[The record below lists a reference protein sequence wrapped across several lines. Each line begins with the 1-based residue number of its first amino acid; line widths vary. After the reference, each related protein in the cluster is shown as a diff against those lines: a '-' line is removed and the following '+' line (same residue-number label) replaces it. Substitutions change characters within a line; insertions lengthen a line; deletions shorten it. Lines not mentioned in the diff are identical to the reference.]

1 MAFPKP
7 ARTTVVAI
15 SALVVMAAGLTMV
28 ASTLLPPPIP
38 EIPVPPRVIAFE
50 PATVEMGELTPD
62 VAKTVVVRLRNL
74 ANHPVRVTTAVA
86 SCGCTTSTWPT
97 EPIAPGAFAEAS
109 VTVKPSKEQAGESL
123 MKTVTYLVEEV
134 GPFTV
139 KVLGQVSK
147 ATPASAAPAIT
158 TAPQPPAAGPSAAPA
173 GPASKPAAGIASA
186 AARKQSPFRRSNPTV
201 FPGSSLQ
208 FPNLATWVQGEPA
221 TAWAPGTVY
230 VFEFFSTTCS
240 HCKEFAETVE
250 GYAREYGA
258 RGMRFVAIT
267 DEQAPKVQAWLDSPE
282 KKDHVPYSVVSDPD
296 RSAMMQMQN
305 GTFRNFNP
313 RFFIVKDGIVQWFG
327 HPKEAADPLAKIAAG
342 TWDPAS
348 VRVAIDLD
356 GVAALAK
363 NYLDNLARECEKTD
377 DWKPMLAGI
386 DSVIAAIPERAGQY
400 EAQRFVVMIG
410 LCDMGDA
417 GYDYGREVAKRHP
430 QEMATIRSLSRAIL
444 QSPYV
449 KNRNLD
455 LGMEFALAAD
465 ALAKGEDARVADTVA
480 LAHFSKGDRA
490 KAIEH
495 EERAV
500 RLEKDPRQR
509 EVYEKALA
517 KYRTATPGPE
527 PTRPHPGVTRV
538 GGPVTSG
545 NAAPPTPPAGQA
557 APGGAEPS
565 EP

>member
-7 ARTTVVAI
+7 ARTTVVAV
-15 SALVVMAAGLTMV
+15 SALAVMAAGLTMV
-28 ASTLLPPPIP
+28 ASTLLPTPIP
-38 EIPVPPRVIAFE
+38 EIPVPPKVIAFE
-50 PATVEMGELTPD
+50 PATVEMGELAPD

-97 EPIAPGAFAEAS
+97 DPIAPGAFAEAS

-139 KVLGQVSK
+139 TVLGNVTK
-147 ATPASAAPAIT
+147 ATAASAAPA
-158 TAPQPPAAGPSAAPA
+158 TAAAPPPPAGAVP
-173 GPASKPAAGIASA
+173 KPAAGATSSA
-186 AARKQSPFRRSNPTV
+186 TAKRSPFRRSNPTV
-201 FPGSSLQ
+201 FPGSRLP
-208 FPNLATWVQGEPA
+208 FPNFATWVQGEPA
-221 TAWAPGTVY
+221 AAWAPGTVY

-258 RGMRFVAIT
+258 KGMRFVAIT

-282 KKDHVPYSVVSDPD
+282 KRGHVPYSVVSDPD
-296 RSAMMQMQN
+296 RSAVMQMQN

-313 RFFIVKDGIVQWFG
+313 RIFIVKDGIVQWFG
-327 HPKEAADPLAKIAAG
+327 HPKEAAEPLAKLAAG

-348 VRVAIDLD
+348 VRAAIDLD

-363 NYLDNLARECEKTD
+363 NYLDNIARECEKTD
-377 DWKPMLAGI
+377 DWKPMLVGL
-386 DSVIAAIPERAGQY
+386 DSVIAAMPERAGQY
-400 EAQRFVVMIG
+400 EAQRFTVMIG
-410 LCDMGDA
+410 LCDMGTA
-417 GYDYGREVAKRHP
+417 GDEYGREVAKRHP
-430 QEMATIRSLSRAIL
+430 EEMATIRSLSRAIL

-465 ALAKGEDARVADTVA
+465 ALAKGLDARVADTVA

-495 EERAV
+495 GERAV
-500 RLEKDPRQR
+500 RLEKEPRQR
-509 EVYEKALA
+509 EVYEKALQ
-517 KYRTATPGPE
+517 KYRTATLGPE

-538 GGPVTSG
+538 GDPAISG
-545 NAAPPTPPAGQA
+545 NAATAPPS
-557 APGGAEPS
+557 AEPAQS
-565 EP
+565 AP

>member
-1 MAFPKP
+1 MSKP
-7 ARTTVVAI
+7 SRKIFVVI
-15 SALVVMAAGLTMV
+15 SALAVMAVSLFLI
-28 ASTLLPPPIP
+28 ASTLYSPPIP
-38 EIPVPPRVIAFE
+38 SIPVQPTVIVFE
-50 PATVEMGELTPD
+50 PDSVEMGELSPD
-62 VAKTVVVRLRNL
+62 VAKTVVIRLRNVSDRPL
-74 ANHPVRVTTAVA
+74 LVTTAVA

-97 EPIAPGAFAEAS
+97 DPIAPGEFAEAG
-109 VTVKPSKEQAGESL
+109 VTVKPSKEQEGETL
-123 MKTVTYLVEEV
+123 MKTVTYLVEDV
-134 GPFTV
+134 GPVTV
-139 KVLGQVSK
+139 FVRGHVAKLPSSET
-147 ATPASAAPAIT
+147 A
-158 TAPQPPAAGPSAAPA
+158 APQPPSGAAVSSATATATATDAPPSTA
-173 GPASKPAAGIASA
+173 
-186 AARKQSPFRRSNPTV
+186 KQSPFRRSNPTV
-201 FPGSSLQ
+201 FPGSRLP

-230 VFEFFSTTCS
+230 VFEFFTTTCS

-258 RGMRFVAIT
+258 KGMRFVAVT
-267 DEQAPKVQAWLDSPE
+267 DEEAPKVKAWLDSPE

-327 HPKEAADPLAKIAAG
+327 HPKEAAEPLAKIAAG

-348 VRVAIDLD
+348 VRLAIDLD
-356 GVAALAK
+356 GAAALAK
-363 NYLDNLARECEKTD
+363 NYLDNIARECEKTD
-377 DWKPMLAGI
+377 DWKPMLTGI
-386 DSVIAAIPERAGQY
+386 DSVIAGIPERAGVY
-400 EAQRFVVMIG
+400 ESQRFTVMIG

-527 PTRPHPGVTRV
+527 PARPHPGVKPV
-538 GGPVTSG
+538 GGRAVTP
-545 NAAPPTPPAGQA
+545 ALPAPPAPPAGQA
-557 APGGAEPS
+557 APGGAEPN

>member
-7 ARTTVVAI
+7 ARTTVVAV
-15 SALVVMAAGLTMV
+15 SALAVMAAGLTMV

-38 EIPVPPRVIAFE
+38 EIPVPPKVIAFE

-62 VAKTVVVRLRNL
+62 IAKTVEVRLRNL

-97 EPIAPGAFAEAS
+97 DPIAPGAFAEAS
-109 VTVKPSKEQAGESL
+109 VTVKTSKEQAGESL

-139 KVLGQVSK
+139 TVLGNVTK
-147 ATPASAAPAIT
+147 ATAASAAPAST
-158 TAPQPPAAGPSAAPA
+158 AAP
-173 GPASKPAAGIASA
+173 KPAAGATPA
-186 AARKQSPFRRSNPTV
+186 ATAKRSPFRRSNPTV
-201 FPGSSLQ
+201 FPGSRLP
-208 FPNLATWVQGEPA
+208 FPNFATWVQGEPA
-221 TAWAPGTVY
+221 TTWAPGTVY

-258 RGMRFVAIT
+258 KGMRFVAIT

-282 KKDHVPYSVVSDPD
+282 KKGHVPYSVVSDPD
-296 RSAMMQMQN
+296 RSAVMQMQN

-313 RFFIVKDGIVQWFG
+313 RFFIVKDGVVQWFG
-327 HPKEAADPLAKIAAG
+327 HPKEAAEPLAKLAAG

-348 VRVAIDLD
+348 VRAAIDLD

-363 NYLDNLARECEKTD
+363 NYLDNIARECEKTD
-377 DWKPMLAGI
+377 DWKPMLTAI

-410 LCDMGDA
+410 LCDMGTA
-417 GYDYGREVAKRHP
+417 GDDYGREVAKRHP
-430 QEMATIRSLSRAIL
+430 EEMATIRSLSRAIL

-465 ALAKGEDARVADTVA
+465 ALAKGLDARVADTVA

-517 KYRTATPGPE
+517 KFRTATPGPE

-538 GGPVTSG
+538 GDPAISG
-545 NAAPPTPPAGQA
+545 NAATAPPS
-557 APGGAEPS
+557 AEPAQS
-565 EP
+565 AP

>member
-1 MAFPKP
+1 MSKP
-7 ARTTVVAI
+7 SRKIFVVI
-15 SALVVMAAGLTMV
+15 SALAVMAVSLFLI
-28 ASTLLPPPIP
+28 ASTLYSPPIP
-38 EIPVPPRVIAFE
+38 SIPVQPTVIVFE
-50 PATVEMGELTPD
+50 PDSVEMGELSPD
-62 VAKTVVVRLRNL
+62 VAKTVVIRLRNVSD
-74 ANHPVRVTTAVA
+74 HPLLITTAVA

-97 EPIAPGAFAEAS
+97 DSIAPGEFAEAG
-109 VTVKPSKEQAGESL
+109 VTVKPSKEQAGETL
-123 MKTVTYLVEEV
+123 MKTVTYLVEDV
-134 GPFTV
+134 GPVTV
-139 KVLGQVSK
+139 FVRGHV
-147 ATPASAAPAIT
+147 ATLPSSETAAPLPPSGAAVGSATATAI
-158 TAPQPPAAGPSAAPA
+158 AGPPSTA
-173 GPASKPAAGIASA
+173 
-186 AARKQSPFRRSNPTV
+186 KQSPFRRSNPTV
-201 FPGSSLQ
+201 FPGSRLP

-240 HCKEFAETVE
+240 HCKEFAEMVE
-250 GYAREYGA
+250 GYAREHGA
-258 RGMRFVAIT
+258 KGMRFVAIT
-267 DEQAPKVQAWLDSPE
+267 DEEAPKVQAWLDSPE

-296 RSAMMQMQN
+296 RSAVMQMQN

-327 HPKEAADPLAKIAAG
+327 HPKEAAEPLAKIAAG

-348 VRVAIDLD
+348 VRLAIDLD

-377 DWKPMLAGI
+377 DWKPMLTAI
-386 DSVIAAIPERAGQY
+386 DSVIAAIPERAGVY
-400 EAQRFVVMIG
+400 ESQRFTVMIG

-417 GYDYGREVAKRHP
+417 GYDYGREVAKRRP

-527 PTRPHPGVTRV
+527 PARPHPGVKPV
-538 GGPVTSG
+538 GGQAVTP
-545 NAAPPTPPAGQA
+545 ALPAPPAPPAGQA
-557 APGGAEPS
+557 APGGAEPN

>member
-7 ARTTVVAI
+7 ARTTVVAV
-15 SALVVMAAGLTMV
+15 SALAVMAAGLTMV
-28 ASTLLPPPIP
+28 ASTLLPPPIR
-38 EIPVPPRVIAFE
+38 EIPVPPKVIAFE

-62 VAKTVVVRLRNL
+62 IAKTVVVRLRNL

-97 EPIAPGAFAEAS
+97 DPIAPGAFAEAS

-139 KVLGQVSK
+139 TVLGNVTK
-147 ATPASAAPAIT
+147 ATAASAAPAS
-158 TAPQPPAAGPSAAPA
+158 TAV
-173 GPASKPAAGIASA
+173 SKPAAGATSA
-186 AARKQSPFRRSNPTV
+186 ATAKRSPFRRSNPTV
-201 FPGSSLQ
+201 FPGSRLP
-208 FPNLATWVQGEPA
+208 FPNFATWVQGEPA

-258 RGMRFVAIT
+258 KGMRFVAIT

-296 RSAMMQMQN
+296 RSAVMQMQN

-313 RFFIVKDGIVQWFG
+313 RFFIVKDGVVQWFG
-327 HPKEAADPLAKIAAG
+327 HPKEAAEPLAKLAAG

-348 VRVAIDLD
+348 VRAAIDLD

-363 NYLDNLARECEKTD
+363 NYLDNIARECEKTD
-377 DWKPMLAGI
+377 DWKPMLVGL
-386 DSVIAAIPERAGQY
+386 DSVIAAMPERAGQY
-400 EAQRFVVMIG
+400 EAQRFTVMIG
-410 LCDMGDA
+410 LCDMGTA
-417 GYDYGREVAKRHP
+417 GDDYGREVAKRHP
-430 QEMATIRSLSRAIL
+430 EEMATIRSLSRAIL

-465 ALAKGEDARVADTVA
+465 ALAKGLDARVADTVA

-517 KYRTATPGPE
+517 KFRTATPGPE

-538 GGPVTSG
+538 GDPVISG
-545 NAAPPTPPAGQA
+545 NAATAAPPAEPAQS
-557 APGGAEPS
+557 AP
-565 EP
+565 

>member
-1 MAFPKP
+1 MAFSKP
-7 ARTTVVAI
+7 ARTTVVAV
-15 SALVVMAAGLTMV
+15 SALAVMAAGLTMV
-28 ASTLLPPPIP
+28 ASTLLPTPIP
-38 EIPVPPRVIAFE
+38 EIPVPPKVIAFE
-50 PATVEMGELTPD
+50 PSTVEMGELAPD

-74 ANHPVRVTTAVA
+74 ADRPVRVTTAVA

-97 EPIAPGAFAEAS
+97 DPIAPGASAEAS

-123 MKTVTYLVEEV
+123 MKTVTYLVEDV

-139 KVLGQVSK
+139 TVLGNVTK
-147 ATPASAAPAIT
+147 ATPASTTPASTAAP
-158 TAPQPPAAGPSAAPA
+158 PPPAAGPSASPA
-173 GPASKPAAGIASA
+173 GAASKPAAGATPA
-186 AARKQSPFRRSNPTV
+186 ATAKRSPFRRSNPTV
-201 FPGSSLQ
+201 FPGSRLP
-208 FPNLATWVQGEPA
+208 FPNFATWVQGEPA
-221 TAWAPGTVY
+221 TTWAPGTVY

-258 RGMRFVAIT
+258 KGMRFVAIT

-296 RSAMMQMQN
+296 RSAVMQMQN

-327 HPKEAADPLAKIAAG
+327 HPKEAAEPLAKLAAG

-348 VRVAIDLD
+348 VRAAIDLD

-363 NYLDNLARECEKTD
+363 NYLDNIGRECEKTD
-377 DWKPMLAGI
+377 DWKPMITAI

-400 EAQRFVVMIG
+400 EAQRFTVMIG
-410 LCDMGDA
+410 LCDMGTA
-417 GYDYGREVAKRHP
+417 GDDYGREVAKRHP
-430 QEMATIRSLSRAIL
+430 EDMATIRSLSRAIL

-465 ALAKGEDARVADTVA
+465 ALAKGLDARVADTVA

-495 EERAV
+495 GERAV

-509 EVYEKALA
+509 EVYEKALQ
-517 KYRTATPGPE
+517 KYRTATLGPE

-538 GGPVTSG
+538 GDPAISG
-545 NAAPPTPPAGQA
+545 NAATAPPS
-557 APGGAEPS
+557 AEPAQS
-565 EP
+565 AP

>member
-7 ARTTVVAI
+7 ARTTVVAV
-15 SALVVMAAGLTMV
+15 SALAVMAAGLTMV

-38 EIPVPPRVIAFE
+38 EIPVPPKVIAFE

-62 VAKTVVVRLRNL
+62 IAKTVVVRLRNL

-97 EPIAPGAFAEAS
+97 DPIAPGAFAEAS

-139 KVLGQVSK
+139 TVLGNVTK
-147 ATPASAAPAIT
+147 ATAASAAPAS
-158 TAPQPPAAGPSAAPA
+158 TAAPKPAVGATPAATA
-173 GPASKPAAGIASA
+173 K
-186 AARKQSPFRRSNPTV
+186 RSPFRRSNPTV
-201 FPGSSLQ
+201 FPGSRLP
-208 FPNLATWVQGEPA
+208 FPNFATWVQGEPA
-221 TAWAPGTVY
+221 SAWAPGTVY

-258 RGMRFVAIT
+258 KGMRFVAIT

-282 KKDHVPYSVVSDPD
+282 KKGHVPYSVVSDPD
-296 RSAMMQMQN
+296 RSAVMQMQN

-313 RFFIVKDGIVQWFG
+313 RFFIVKDGVVQWFG
-327 HPKEAADPLAKIAAG
+327 HPKEAAEPLAKLAAG

-348 VRVAIDLD
+348 VRAAIDLD

-363 NYLDNLARECEKTD
+363 NYLDNIARECEKTD
-377 DWKPMLAGI
+377 DWKPMLTGI

-410 LCDMGDA
+410 LCDMGTA
-417 GYDYGREVAKRHP
+417 GDDYGREVAKRHP
-430 QEMATIRSLSRAIL
+430 EEMATIRSLSRAIL

-465 ALAKGEDARVADTVA
+465 ALAKGLDARVADTVA

-509 EVYEKALA
+509 EVYEKALQ
-517 KYRTATPGPE
+517 KFRTATPGPE

-538 GGPVTSG
+538 GDPAISG
-545 NAAPPTPPAGQA
+545 NAATAPPS
-557 APGGAEPS
+557 AEPAQS
-565 EP
+565 AP

>member
-7 ARTTVVAI
+7 ARTTVVAV
-15 SALVVMAAGLTMV
+15 SALAVMAAGLTMV

-38 EIPVPPRVIAFE
+38 EIPVPPKVIAFE

-62 VAKTVVVRLRNL
+62 IAKTVVVRLRNL

-97 EPIAPGAFAEAS
+97 DPIAPGAFAEAS

-123 MKTVTYLVEEV
+123 MKTVTYLLEEV

-139 KVLGQVSK
+139 TVLGNVTK
-147 ATPASAAPAIT
+147 ATAASAAPAST
-158 TAPQPPAAGPSAAPA
+158 AAP
-173 GPASKPAAGIASA
+173 KPAAGATPA
-186 AARKQSPFRRSNPTV
+186 ATAKRSPFRRSNPTV
-201 FPGSSLQ
+201 FPGSRLP
-208 FPNLATWVQGEPA
+208 FPNFATWVQGEPA
-221 TAWAPGTVY
+221 SAWAPGTVY

-258 RGMRFVAIT
+258 KGMRFVAIT

-282 KKDHVPYSVVSDPD
+282 KKGHVPYSVVSDPD
-296 RSAMMQMQN
+296 RSAVMQMQN

-313 RFFIVKDGIVQWFG
+313 RFFIVKDGVVQWFG
-327 HPKEAADPLAKIAAG
+327 HPKEAAEPLAKLAAG

-348 VRVAIDLD
+348 VRAAIDLD

-363 NYLDNLARECEKTD
+363 NYLDNIARECEKTD
-377 DWKPMLAGI
+377 DWKPMLTAI

-410 LCDMGDA
+410 LCDMGTA
-417 GYDYGREVAKRHP
+417 GDDYGREVAKRHP
-430 QEMATIRSLSRAIL
+430 EEMATIRSLSRAIL

-465 ALAKGEDARVADTVA
+465 ALAKGLDARVADTVA

-517 KYRTATPGPE
+517 KFRTATPGPE

-538 GGPVTSG
+538 GDPVISG
-545 NAAPPTPPAGQA
+545 NAATAPPPAEPAQS
-557 APGGAEPS
+557 AP
-565 EP
+565 

>member
-7 ARTTVVAI
+7 ARTTVVAV
-15 SALVVMAAGLTMV
+15 SALAVMAAGLTMV
-28 ASTLLPPPIP
+28 ASTLLPPPIR
-38 EIPVPPRVIAFE
+38 EIPVPPKVIAFE

-62 VAKTVVVRLRNL
+62 IAKTVVVRLRNL

-97 EPIAPGAFAEAS
+97 DPIAPGAFAEAS
-109 VTVKPSKEQAGESL
+109 ITVKPSKEQAGESL

-139 KVLGQVSK
+139 TVLGNVTK
-147 ATPASAAPAIT
+147 ATAASAAPAS
-158 TAPQPPAAGPSAAPA
+158 TAV
-173 GPASKPAAGIASA
+173 SKPAGGATSA
-186 AARKQSPFRRSNPTV
+186 ATAKRSPFRRSNPTV
-201 FPGSSLQ
+201 FPGSRLP
-208 FPNLATWVQGEPA
+208 FPNFATWVQGEPA

-258 RGMRFVAIT
+258 KGMRFVAIT

-296 RSAMMQMQN
+296 RSAVMQMQN

-313 RFFIVKDGIVQWFG
+313 RFFIVKDGVVQWFG
-327 HPKEAADPLAKIAAG
+327 HPKEAAEPLAKLAAG

-348 VRVAIDLD
+348 VRAAIDLD

-363 NYLDNLARECEKTD
+363 NYLDNIARECEKTD
-377 DWKPMLAGI
+377 DWKPMLVGL
-386 DSVIAAIPERAGQY
+386 DSVIAAMPERAGQY
-400 EAQRFVVMIG
+400 EAQRFTVMIG
-410 LCDMGDA
+410 LCDMGTA
-417 GYDYGREVAKRHP
+417 GDDYGREVAKRHP
-430 QEMATIRSLSRAIL
+430 EEMATIRSLSRAIL

-465 ALAKGEDARVADTVA
+465 ALAKGLDARVADTVA

-517 KYRTATPGPE
+517 KFRTATPGPE

-538 GGPVTSG
+538 GDPVISG
-545 NAAPPTPPAGQA
+545 NAATAAPPAEPAQS
-557 APGGAEPS
+557 AP
-565 EP
+565 

>member
-7 ARTTVVAI
+7 ARTTVVAV
-15 SALVVMAAGLTMV
+15 SALALMAAGLTMV

-38 EIPVPPRVIAFE
+38 EIPVPPKVIAFE

-62 VAKTVVVRLRNL
+62 IAKTVVVRLRNL

-97 EPIAPGAFAEAS
+97 DPIAPGAFAEAS

-139 KVLGQVSK
+139 TVLGNVTK
-147 ATPASAAPAIT
+147 ATAASAAPAS
-158 TAPQPPAAGPSAAPA
+158 TA
-173 GPASKPAAGIASA
+173 ASKPAAVATPA
-186 AARKQSPFRRSNPTV
+186 ATAKRSPFRRSNPTV
-201 FPGSSLQ
+201 FPGSRLP
-208 FPNLATWVQGEPA
+208 FPNFATWVQGEPA
-221 TAWAPGTVY
+221 SAWAPGTVY

-258 RGMRFVAIT
+258 KGMRFVAIT

-282 KKDHVPYSVVSDPD
+282 KKGHVPYSVVSDPD
-296 RSAMMQMQN
+296 RSAVMQMQN

-313 RFFIVKDGIVQWFG
+313 RFFIVKDGVVQWFG
-327 HPKEAADPLAKIAAG
+327 HPKEAAEPLAKLAAG

-348 VRVAIDLD
+348 VRAAIDLD

-363 NYLDNLARECEKTD
+363 NYLDNIARECEKTD
-377 DWKPMLAGI
+377 DWKPMLTAI

-410 LCDMGDA
+410 LCDMGTA
-417 GYDYGREVAKRHP
+417 GDDYGREVAKRHP
-430 QEMATIRSLSRAIL
+430 EEMATIRSLSRAIL

-465 ALAKGEDARVADTVA
+465 ALAKGLDARVADTVA

-517 KYRTATPGPE
+517 KFRTATPGPE

-538 GGPVTSG
+538 GDPAISG
-545 NAAPPTPPAGQA
+545 NAATAPPS
-557 APGGAEPS
+557 AEPAQS
-565 EP
+565 AP

>member
-1 MAFPKP
+1 
-7 ARTTVVAI
+7 
-15 SALVVMAAGLTMV
+15 
-28 ASTLLPPPIP
+28 
-38 EIPVPPRVIAFE
+38 
-50 PATVEMGELTPD
+50 
-62 VAKTVVVRLRNL
+62 
-74 ANHPVRVTTAVA
+74 
-86 SCGCTTSTWPT
+86 
-97 EPIAPGAFAEAS
+97 
-109 VTVKPSKEQAGESL
+109 
-123 MKTVTYLVEEV
+123 
-134 GPFTV
+134 
-139 KVLGQVSK
+139 
-147 ATPASAAPAIT
+147 
-158 TAPQPPAAGPSAAPA
+158 
-173 GPASKPAAGIASA
+173 
-186 AARKQSPFRRSNPTV
+186 
-201 FPGSSLQ
+201 
-208 FPNLATWVQGEPA
+208 
-221 TAWAPGTVY
+221 VY

-258 RGMRFVAIT
+258 KGMRFVAIT

-282 KKDHVPYSVVSDPD
+282 KKDHVPYAVVSDPD
-296 RSAMMQMQN
+296 RSAVMQMQN

-327 HPKEAADPLAKIAAG
+327 HPKEAAEPLAKLAAG

-348 VRVAIDLD
+348 VRAAIDLD

-363 NYLDNLARECEKTD
+363 NYLDNIARECEKTD
-377 DWKPMLAGI
+377 DWKPMLTGI

-410 LCDMGDA
+410 LADMGDA
-417 GYDYGREVAKRHP
+417 GDDYGREVAKRHP

-465 ALAKGEDARVADTVA
+465 ALANGLDARVADTVA

-495 EERAV
+495 GERAV

-545 NAAPPTPPAGQA
+545 NAAPPTPPAGQP
-557 APGGAEPS
+557 APAGAEPS

>member
-7 ARTTVVAI
+7 ARTTVVAV
-15 SALVVMAAGLTMV
+15 SALAVMAAGLTMV

-38 EIPVPPRVIAFE
+38 EIPVPPKVIAFE

-62 VAKTVVVRLRNL
+62 IAKTVVVRLRNL

-97 EPIAPGAFAEAS
+97 DPIAPGSFAEAS

-123 MKTVTYLVEEV
+123 MKTVTYLVEEF

-139 KVLGQVSK
+139 TVLGNVTK
-147 ATPASAAPAIT
+147 ATASSAAPAAAA
-158 TAPQPPAAGPSAAPA
+158 APPPPAGAVP
-173 GPASKPAAGIASA
+173 KPAAGATSA
-186 AARKQSPFRRSNPTV
+186 ATAKRSPFRRSNPTV
-201 FPGSSLQ
+201 FPGSRLP
-208 FPNLATWVQGEPA
+208 FPNFATWVQGEPA

-258 RGMRFVAIT
+258 KGMRFVAIT

-282 KKDHVPYSVVSDPD
+282 KKGHVPYSVVSDPD
-296 RSAMMQMQN
+296 RSAVMQMQN

-313 RFFIVKDGIVQWFG
+313 RFFIVKDGVVQWFG
-327 HPKEAADPLAKIAAG
+327 HPKEAAEPLAKLAAG

-348 VRVAIDLD
+348 VRAAIDLD

-363 NYLDNLARECEKTD
+363 NYLDNIARECEKTD
-377 DWKPMLAGI
+377 DWKPMLTAI

-410 LCDMGDA
+410 LCDMGTA
-417 GYDYGREVAKRHP
+417 GDDYGREVAKRHP
-430 QEMATIRSLSRAIL
+430 EEMATIRSLSRAIL

-465 ALAKGEDARVADTVA
+465 ALAKGLDARVADTVA

-517 KYRTATPGPE
+517 KFRTATPGPE
-527 PTRPHPGVTRV
+527 PTRPPPGVTRV
-538 GGPVTSG
+538 GDPAISG
-545 NAAPPTPPAGQA
+545 SAATAPPS
-557 APGGAEPS
+557 AEPAQS
-565 EP
+565 AP

>member
-1 MAFPKP
+1 MAFSKP
-7 ARTTVVAI
+7 ARTTVVAV
-15 SALVVMAAGLTMV
+15 SALAVMAAGLTMV
-28 ASTLLPPPIP
+28 ASTLLPTPIP
-38 EIPVPPRVIAFE
+38 EIPVPPKVIAFE
-50 PATVEMGELTPD
+50 PSTVEMGELAPD

-74 ANHPVRVTTAVA
+74 ADRPVRVTTAVA

-97 EPIAPGAFAEAS
+97 DPIAPGASAEAS

-123 MKTVTYLVEEV
+123 MKTVTYLVEDV

-139 KVLGQVSK
+139 TVLGNVTK
-147 ATPASAAPAIT
+147 ATPASTTPASTAAP
-158 TAPQPPAAGPSAAPA
+158 PPPAAGPSASPA
-173 GPASKPAAGIASA
+173 GAASKPAAGATPA
-186 AARKQSPFRRSNPTV
+186 ATAKRSPFRRSNPTV
-201 FPGSSLQ
+201 FPGSRLP
-208 FPNLATWVQGEPA
+208 FPNFATWVQGEPA
-221 TAWAPGTVY
+221 TTWAPGTVY

-258 RGMRFVAIT
+258 KGMRFVAIT

-296 RSAMMQMQN
+296 RSAVMQMQN

-327 HPKEAADPLAKIAAG
+327 HPKEAAEPLAKLAAG

-348 VRVAIDLD
+348 VRAAIDLD

-363 NYLDNLARECEKTD
+363 NYLDNIARECEKTD
-377 DWKPMLAGI
+377 DWKPMLTAI

-410 LCDMGDA
+410 LCDMGTA
-417 GYDYGREVAKRHP
+417 GDDYGREVAKRHP
-430 QEMATIRSLSRAIL
+430 EDMATIRSLSRAIL

-465 ALAKGEDARVADTVA
+465 ALAKGLDARVADTVA

-495 EERAV
+495 GERAV

-509 EVYEKALA
+509 EVYEKALQ
-517 KYRTATPGPE
+517 KYRTATLGPE

-538 GGPVTSG
+538 GDPAISG
-545 NAAPPTPPAGQA
+545 NAATAPPS
-557 APGGAEPS
+557 AEPAQS
-565 EP
+565 AP

>member
-1 MAFPKP
+1 MAFSKP
-7 ARTTVVAI
+7 ARTTVVAV
-15 SALVVMAAGLTMV
+15 SALAVMAAGLTMV
-28 ASTLLPPPIP
+28 ASTLLPTPIP
-38 EIPVPPRVIAFE
+38 EIPVPPKVIAFE
-50 PATVEMGELTPD
+50 PSTVEMGELAPD

-74 ANHPVRVTTAVA
+74 ADRPVRVTTAVA

-97 EPIAPGAFAEAS
+97 DPIAPGAFAEAS

-139 KVLGQVSK
+139 TVLGNVTK
-147 ATPASAAPAIT
+147 ATAASAAPAS
-158 TAPQPPAAGPSAAPA
+158 TAAPKPAAAGPSASPA
-173 GPASKPAAGIASA
+173 GAASKPAAGATPA
-186 AARKQSPFRRSNPTV
+186 ATAKRSPFRRSNPTV
-201 FPGSSLQ
+201 FPGSRLP
-208 FPNLATWVQGEPA
+208 FPNFATWVQGEPA
-221 TAWAPGTVY
+221 TTWAPGTVY

-258 RGMRFVAIT
+258 KGMRFVAIT

-282 KKDHVPYSVVSDPD
+282 KKGHVPYSVVSDPD
-296 RSAMMQMQN
+296 RSAVMQMQN

-327 HPKEAADPLAKIAAG
+327 HPKEAAEPLAKLAAG

-348 VRVAIDLD
+348 VRAAIDLD

-363 NYLDNLARECEKTD
+363 NYLDNIARECEKTD
-377 DWKPMLAGI
+377 DWKPMLTAI

-410 LCDMGDA
+410 LCDMGTA
-417 GYDYGREVAKRHP
+417 GDDYGREVAKRHP
-430 QEMATIRSLSRAIL
+430 EDMATIRSLSRAIL

-465 ALAKGEDARVADTVA
+465 ALAKGLDARVADTVA

-495 EERAV
+495 GERAV

-509 EVYEKALA
+509 EVYEKALQ
-517 KYRTATPGPE
+517 KYRTATLGPE

-538 GGPVTSG
+538 GDPAISG
-545 NAAPPTPPAGQA
+545 NAATAPPS
-557 APGGAEPS
+557 AEPAQS
-565 EP
+565 AP

>member
-1 MAFPKP
+1 MAFSKP
-7 ARTTVVAI
+7 ARTTVVAV
-15 SALVVMAAGLTMV
+15 SALAVMAAGLTMV
-28 ASTLLPPPIP
+28 ASTLLPTPIP
-38 EIPVPPRVIAFE
+38 EIPVPPKVIAFE
-50 PATVEMGELTPD
+50 PSTVEMGELAPD

-74 ANHPVRVTTAVA
+74 ADRPVRVTTAVA

-97 EPIAPGAFAEAS
+97 DPIAPGASAEAS

-123 MKTVTYLVEEV
+123 MKTVTYLVEDV

-139 KVLGQVSK
+139 TVLGNVTK
-147 ATPASAAPAIT
+147 ATPASTTPASTAAP
-158 TAPQPPAAGPSAAPA
+158 PPPAAGPSASPA
-173 GPASKPAAGIASA
+173 GAASKPAAGATPA
-186 AARKQSPFRRSNPTV
+186 ATAKRSPFRRSNPTV
-201 FPGSSLQ
+201 FPGSRLP
-208 FPNLATWVQGEPA
+208 FPNFATWVQGEPA
-221 TAWAPGTVY
+221 TTWAPGTVY

-258 RGMRFVAIT
+258 KGMRFVAIT

-282 KKDHVPYSVVSDPD
+282 KKGHVPYSVVSDPD
-296 RSAMMQMQN
+296 RSAVMQMQN

-327 HPKEAADPLAKIAAG
+327 HPKEAAEPLAKLAAG

-348 VRVAIDLD
+348 VRAAIDLD

-363 NYLDNLARECEKTD
+363 NYLDNIGRECEKTD
-377 DWKPMLAGI
+377 DWKPMITAI

-400 EAQRFVVMIG
+400 EAQRFTVMIG
-410 LCDMGDA
+410 LCDMGTA
-417 GYDYGREVAKRHP
+417 GDDYGREVAKRHP
-430 QEMATIRSLSRAIL
+430 EDMATIRSLSRAIL

-465 ALAKGEDARVADTVA
+465 ALAKGLDARVADTVA

-495 EERAV
+495 GERAV

-509 EVYEKALA
+509 EVYEKALQ
-517 KYRTATPGPE
+517 KYRTATLGPE

-538 GGPVTSG
+538 GDPAISG
-545 NAAPPTPPAGQA
+545 NAATAPPS
-557 APGGAEPS
+557 AEPAQS
-565 EP
+565 AP

>member
-7 ARTTVVAI
+7 ARTTVVAV
-15 SALVVMAAGLTMV
+15 SALAVMAAGLTMV

-38 EIPVPPRVIAFE
+38 EILVPPKVIAFE

-62 VAKTVVVRLRNL
+62 IAKTVVVRLRNL

-97 EPIAPGAFAEAS
+97 DPIAPGAFAEAS

-139 KVLGQVSK
+139 TVLGNVTK
-147 ATPASAAPAIT
+147 ATAASAAPAST
-158 TAPQPPAAGPSAAPA
+158 AAP
-173 GPASKPAAGIASA
+173 KPAAGATPA
-186 AARKQSPFRRSNPTV
+186 ATAKRSPFRRSNPTV
-201 FPGSSLQ
+201 FPGSRLP
-208 FPNLATWVQGEPA
+208 FPNFATWVQGEPA
-221 TAWAPGTVY
+221 SAWAPGTVY

-258 RGMRFVAIT
+258 KGMRFVAIT

-282 KKDHVPYSVVSDPD
+282 KKGHVPYSVVSDPD
-296 RSAMMQMQN
+296 RSAVMQMQN

-313 RFFIVKDGIVQWFG
+313 RFFIVKDGVVQWFG
-327 HPKEAADPLAKIAAG
+327 HPKEAAEPLAKLAAG

-348 VRVAIDLD
+348 VRAAIDLD

-363 NYLDNLARECEKTD
+363 NYLDNIARECEKTD
-377 DWKPMLAGI
+377 DWKPMLTAI

-400 EAQRFVVMIG
+400 EAQRFTVMIG
-410 LCDMGDA
+410 LCDMGTA
-417 GYDYGREVAKRHP
+417 GDDYGREVAKRHP
-430 QEMATIRSLSRAIL
+430 EEMATIRSLSRAIL

-465 ALAKGEDARVADTVA
+465 ALAKGLDARVADTVA

-509 EVYEKALA
+509 EVYEKALQ
-517 KYRTATPGPE
+517 KFRTATPGPE

-538 GGPVTSG
+538 GDPAISG
-545 NAAPPTPPAGQA
+545 NAATAPPS
-557 APGGAEPS
+557 AEPAQS
-565 EP
+565 AP

>member
-1 MAFPKP
+1 MALPKP
-7 ARTTVVAI
+7 ARTTVVAV
-15 SALVVMAAGLTMV
+15 SALAVMAAGLTMV
-28 ASTLLPPPIP
+28 ASTLLPTPIP
-38 EIPVPPRVIAFE
+38 EIPVPPKVIAFE
-50 PATVEMGELTPD
+50 PATVEMGELTPE
-62 VAKTVVVRLRNL
+62 VPKTVVVRLRNL
-74 ANHPVRVTTAVA
+74 ADHPVRVTTAVA

-109 VTVKPSKEQAGESL
+109 VTVKPSKEQQGESL
-123 MKTVTYLVEEV
+123 MKTVTYLVEDV

-139 KVLGQVSK
+139 TVLGRVSK
-147 ATPASAAPAIT
+147 ATATTAAPATTATPPSPGGASSRSAAGTTSAAPA
-158 TAPQPPAAGPSAAPA
+158 
-173 GPASKPAAGIASA
+173 
-186 AARKQSPFRRSNPTV
+186 RQSPFRRSAPTV
-201 FPGSSLQ
+201 FSGSRLA

-258 RGMRFVAIT
+258 KGMRFVAIT
-267 DEQAPKVQAWLDSPE
+267 DEEAPKVKAWLDSPA
-282 KKDHVPYSVVSDPD
+282 KKGHVPFSVVSDPD

-327 HPKEAADPLAKIAAG
+327 HPKEAAEPLAKIAAG

-348 VRVAIDLD
+348 VRAAIDLD
-356 GVAALAK
+356 GIAALAK
-363 NYLDNLARECEKTD
+363 NYLDNIARECEKTD
-377 DWKPMLAGI
+377 DWKPMLTGI

-410 LCDMGDA
+410 LADMGDA

-430 QEMATIRSLSRAIL
+430 EEMATIRSLSRAIL

-495 EERAV
+495 GERAV

-517 KYRTATPGPE
+517 KYRTATLGPE

-538 GGPVTSG
+538 GGP
-545 NAAPPTPPAGQA
+545 AAPGTPAQPTPPAGQA
-557 APGGAEPS
+557 TPAAAEPV

>member
-1 MAFPKP
+1 MAFSKP
-7 ARTTVVAI
+7 ARSTVVAI
-15 SALVVMAAGLTMV
+15 SSLALMAAVLTMV
-28 ASTLLPPPIP
+28 AGMLLPPPG
-38 EIPVPPRVIAFE
+38 IPVPPKAIAFE
-50 PATVEMGELTPD
+50 PATVEMGELTPE

-74 ANHPVRVTTAVA
+74 SDHPVRVTTAVA
-86 SCGCTTSTWPT
+86 NCGCTTSTWPVD
-97 EPIAPGAFAEAS
+97 PIAPGAFAEAS

-123 MKTVTYLVEEV
+123 MKTVTYLVEDV

-139 KVLGQVSK
+139 NVLGRVSK
-147 ATPASAAPAIT
+147 GTAATAAPAAT
-158 TAPQPPAAGPSAAPA
+158 PRPPAT
-173 GPASKPAAGIASA
+173 A
-186 AARKQSPFRRSNPTV
+186 AAKHSPFRRSNPTV
-201 FPGSSLQ
+201 FPGSRLP
-208 FPNLATWVQGEPA
+208 FPNLAAWVQGEPA
-221 TAWAPGTVY
+221 TGWAPGTVY

-250 GYAREYGA
+250 GYAREYGPK
-258 RGMRFVAIT
+258 GMRFVAIS
-267 DEQAPKVQAWLDSPE
+267 DEEAPKVKAWLDSPE

-327 HPKEAADPLAKIAAG
+327 HPKEAAEPLARIAAG

-363 NYLDNLARECEKTD
+363 NYLDNIARDCEKTD
-377 DWKPMLAGI
+377 DWKPMIAGI

-400 EAQRFVVMIG
+400 ESQRFVVMIG
-410 LCDMGDA
+410 LADMGDA

-465 ALAKGEDARVADTVA
+465 ALAKGLDARVADTVA

-517 KYRTATPGPE
+517 KFRTATPGPE

-538 GGPVTSG
+538 GDPAISG
-545 NAAPPTPPAGQA
+545 SAATAPPS
-557 APGGAEPS
+557 AEPAQS
-565 EP
+565 AP

>member
-7 ARTTVVAI
+7 ARTTVVAV
-15 SALVVMAAGLTMV
+15 SALAVMAAGLTMV

-38 EIPVPPRVIAFE
+38 EIPVPPKVIAFE

-62 VAKTVVVRLRNL
+62 IAKTVVVRLRNL

-97 EPIAPGAFAEAS
+97 DPIAPGAFAEAS

-139 KVLGQVSK
+139 TVLGNVTK
-147 ATPASAAPAIT
+147 ATAASAAPAST
-158 TAPQPPAAGPSAAPA
+158 AAP
-173 GPASKPAAGIASA
+173 KPAAGATPA
-186 AARKQSPFRRSNPTV
+186 ATAKRSPFRRSNPTV
-201 FPGSSLQ
+201 FPGSRLP
-208 FPNLATWVQGEPA
+208 FPNFATWVQGEPA
-221 TAWAPGTVY
+221 SAWAPGTVY

-258 RGMRFVAIT
+258 KGMRFVAIT

-282 KKDHVPYSVVSDPD
+282 KKGHVPYSVVSDPD
-296 RSAMMQMQN
+296 RSAVMQMQN

-313 RFFIVKDGIVQWFG
+313 RFFIVKDGVVQWFG
-327 HPKEAADPLAKIAAG
+327 HPKEAAEPLAKLAAG

-348 VRVAIDLD
+348 VRAAIDLD

-363 NYLDNLARECEKTD
+363 NYLDNIARECEKTD
-377 DWKPMLAGI
+377 DWKPMLTAI

-410 LCDMGDA
+410 LCDMGTA
-417 GYDYGREVAKRHP
+417 GDDYGREVAKRHP
-430 QEMATIRSLSRAIL
+430 EEMATIRSLSRAIL

-465 ALAKGEDARVADTVA
+465 ALAKGLDARVADTVA

-517 KYRTATPGPE
+517 KFRTATPGPE

-538 GGPVTSG
+538 GDPVISG
-545 NAAPPTPPAGQA
+545 NAATAAPPAEPAQS
-557 APGGAEPS
+557 AP
-565 EP
+565 

>member
-1 MAFPKP
+1 MAFSKP
-7 ARTTVVAI
+7 ARTTVVAV
-15 SALVVMAAGLTMV
+15 SALAVMAAGLTMV
-28 ASTLLPPPIP
+28 ASTLLPTPIP
-38 EIPVPPRVIAFE
+38 EIPVPPKVIAFE
-50 PATVEMGELTPD
+50 PSTVEMGELAPD

-74 ANHPVRVTTAVA
+74 ADRPVRVTTAVA

-97 EPIAPGAFAEAS
+97 DPIAPGAFAEAS

-139 KVLGQVSK
+139 TVLGNVTK
-147 ATPASAAPAIT
+147 ATAASAAPAS
-158 TAPQPPAAGPSAAPA
+158 TAAPKPAAAGPSASPA
-173 GPASKPAAGIASA
+173 GAASKPAAGATPA
-186 AARKQSPFRRSNPTV
+186 ATAKRSPFRRSNPTV
-201 FPGSSLQ
+201 FPGSRLP
-208 FPNLATWVQGEPA
+208 FPNFATWVQGEPA
-221 TAWAPGTVY
+221 TTWAPGTVY

-258 RGMRFVAIT
+258 KGMRFVAIT

-296 RSAMMQMQN
+296 RSAVMQMQN

-327 HPKEAADPLAKIAAG
+327 HPKEAAEPLAKLAAG

-348 VRVAIDLD
+348 VRAAIDLD

-363 NYLDNLARECEKTD
+363 NYLDNIGRECEKTD
-377 DWKPMLAGI
+377 DWKPMITAI

-400 EAQRFVVMIG
+400 EAQRFTVMIG
-410 LCDMGDA
+410 LCDMGTA
-417 GYDYGREVAKRHP
+417 GDDYGREVAKRHP
-430 QEMATIRSLSRAIL
+430 EDMATIRSLSRAIL

-465 ALAKGEDARVADTVA
+465 ALAKGLDARVADTVA

-495 EERAV
+495 GERAV

-509 EVYEKALA
+509 EVYEKALQ
-517 KYRTATPGPE
+517 KYRTATLGPE

-538 GGPVTSG
+538 GDPAISG
-545 NAAPPTPPAGQA
+545 NAATAPPS
-557 APGGAEPS
+557 AEPAQS
-565 EP
+565 AP

>member
-1 MAFPKP
+1 MSKP
-7 ARTTVVAI
+7 SRKIFVVI
-15 SALVVMAAGLTMV
+15 SALAVMAVSLFLI
-28 ASTLLPPPIP
+28 ASTLYSPPIP
-38 EIPVPPRVIAFE
+38 SIPVQPTVIVFE
-50 PATVEMGELTPD
+50 PDSVEMGELSPD
-62 VAKTVVVRLRNL
+62 VAKTVVIRLRNVSDRPL
-74 ANHPVRVTTAVA
+74 LVTTAVA

-97 EPIAPGAFAEAS
+97 DPIAPGEFAEAG
-109 VTVKPSKEQAGESL
+109 VTVKPSKEQEGETL
-123 MKTVTYLVEEV
+123 MKTVTYLVEDV
-134 GPFTV
+134 GPVTV
-139 KVLGQVSK
+139 FVRGHVAKLPSSET
-147 ATPASAAPAIT
+147 A
-158 TAPQPPAAGPSAAPA
+158 APQPPSGAAVSSATATAAPPPTA
-173 GPASKPAAGIASA
+173 
-186 AARKQSPFRRSNPTV
+186 KQSPFRRSNPTV
-201 FPGSSLQ
+201 FPGSRLP

-240 HCKEFAETVE
+240 HCKEFAEMVE
-250 GYAREYGA
+250 GYAREHGA
-258 RGMRFVAIT
+258 KGMRFVAIT
-267 DEQAPKVQAWLDSPE
+267 DEEAPKVKAWLDSPE

-313 RFFIVKDGIVQWFG
+313 RVFIVKDGIVQWFG
-327 HPKEAADPLAKIAAG
+327 HPKEAAEPLAKIAAG

-348 VRVAIDLD
+348 VRLAIDLD

-377 DWKPMLAGI
+377 DWKPMLTAI
-386 DSVIAAIPERAGQY
+386 DSVIAAIPERAGVY
-400 EAQRFVVMIG
+400 ESQRFTVMIG

-417 GYDYGREVAKRHP
+417 GYDYGREVAKRRP

-527 PTRPHPGVTRV
+527 PARPHPGVKPV
-538 GGPVTSG
+538 GGRAVTP
-545 NAAPPTPPAGQA
+545 ALPAPPAPPAGQA
-557 APGGAEPS
+557 APGGAEPN

>member
-1 MAFPKP
+1 
-7 ARTTVVAI
+7 
-15 SALVVMAAGLTMV
+15 
-28 ASTLLPPPIP
+28 
-38 EIPVPPRVIAFE
+38 
-50 PATVEMGELTPD
+50 
-62 VAKTVVVRLRNL
+62 
-74 ANHPVRVTTAVA
+74 
-86 SCGCTTSTWPT
+86 
-97 EPIAPGAFAEAS
+97 
-109 VTVKPSKEQAGESL
+109 
-123 MKTVTYLVEEV
+123 
-134 GPFTV
+134 
-139 KVLGQVSK
+139 
-147 ATPASAAPAIT
+147 
-158 TAPQPPAAGPSAAPA
+158 
-173 GPASKPAAGIASA
+173 
-186 AARKQSPFRRSNPTV
+186 
-201 FPGSSLQ
+201 
-208 FPNLATWVQGEPA
+208 VQGEPA

-258 RGMRFVAIT
+258 KGMRFVAIT

-282 KKDHVPYSVVSDPD
+282 KKGHVPYSVVSDPD
-296 RSAMMQMQN
+296 RSAVMQMQN

-327 HPKEAADPLAKIAAG
+327 HPKEAAEPLARLAAG

-348 VRVAIDLD
+348 VRAAIDLD

-377 DWKPMLAGI
+377 DWKPMLVGL
-386 DSVIAAIPERAGQY
+386 DSVIAAMPERAGQY
-400 EAQRFVVMIG
+400 EAQRFTVMIG

-417 GYDYGREVAKRHP
+417 GDDYGREVARRHP
-430 QEMATIRSLSRAIL
+430 EEMATIRSLSRAIL

-495 EERAV
+495 GERAV

-538 GGPVTSG
+538 GGQAISG
-545 NAAPPTPPAGQA
+545 NAATPARPADPAQS
-557 APGGAEPS
+557 AP
-565 EP
+565 